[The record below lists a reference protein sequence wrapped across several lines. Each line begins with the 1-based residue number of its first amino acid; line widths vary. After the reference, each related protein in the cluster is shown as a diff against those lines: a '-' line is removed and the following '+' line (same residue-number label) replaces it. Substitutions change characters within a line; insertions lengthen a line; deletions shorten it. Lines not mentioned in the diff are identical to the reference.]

1 MDIPKGH
8 CWRCEAPK
16 TDVSCQKCGVAKYC
30 RQKCY
35 IEDVER
41 HRPQCEVWTPKI
53 CANPGCQKTDGLKEC
68 ANCNNTSYC
77 TATCQRQHWPN
88 HKQACKKSVESVKS
102 TSMFLE
108 QLFFSKVGIAPHGL
122 GAPYYIGNAIAVD
135 LLNLQEEEMSG
146 STESADSHV
155 IKDFSILS
163 AGCGNLRN
171 LIYTIT
177 SLPKEFGGKL
187 RVMLNDIDPFVQAR
201 NLLFLFMLTHFSNDP
216 DIASIVTTIWYS
228 LHLSEKTYKILME
241 SLQILVA
248 TSSSNLKELSHGTI
262 NVSLDNLEVLKQVWQ
277 GWLNVDQ
284 QEPSWRSVSLSI
296 QRKQMFTNDPRAA
309 EGMESYCAMLPR
321 RHKKSAVSWVD
332 NGDFLP
338 SGMSTQSRYEN
349 PTLTGKRSSQAGHG
363 VMMRKTT
370 FKDII
375 AESKKTPN
383 DVEFLYCI
391 MSDLMPF
398 GEWDYLEASRFS
410 NDDSLIVMYHAYITN
425 QIQQVIE
432 FIQENRLHTGILL
445 GTCLA
450 ITEDEVNGEKFDRI
464 FTSNISDYVG
474 TKTLLNVM
482 KPLLSTEN
490 KNAVIVTQ
498 NWNWI
503 KFFEMAYAD
512 HPMYLL
518 DGSWNKW
525 IAAARKDTGADHSI
539 RPRHWYQEYFN
550 NTSYFV
556 DYLRA
561 DLMACNRI
569 HEVEDTQGKVATF
582 QQVKGQCSGLR
593 MRDFRQR
600 LNKVVPWRYRCNARA
615 VNMLPGISRML
626 EWYIG

>member
-1 MDIPKGH
+1 MDVPKGR

-16 TDVSCQKCGVAKYC
+16 TDVSCTKCGIAKYC
-30 RQKCY
+30 REKCY

-53 CANPGCQKTDGLKEC
+53 CSNTGCKKTDGLKEC
-68 ANCNNTSYC
+68 SNCNNASYC
-77 TATCQRQHWPN
+77 TTTCQRQHWSK
-88 HKQACKKSVESVKS
+88 HKRACKERVESINFTSELLEKLFYS
-102 TSMFLE
+102 T
-108 QLFFSKVGIAPHGL
+108 VRAAPRGL
-122 GAPYYIGNAIAVD
+122 GTPYYIGNAIALD
-135 LLNLQEEEMSG
+135 LLNLQEEEKSD
-146 STESADSHV
+146 STEFEKGHLT
-155 IKDFSILS
+155 KDFSILS

-177 SLPKEFGGKL
+177 SLPKEFCGKL
-187 RVMLNDIDPFVQAR
+187 RVTLNDIDPFVQAR
-201 NLLFLFMLTHFSNDP
+201 NILFLFMIIYFSSEP

-228 LHLSEKTYKILME
+228 LHLPQKTYEILIE

-248 TSSSNLKELSHGTI
+248 TSSSKLKEICRGITD
-262 NVSLDNLEVLKQVWQ
+262 VTDDDLDVLKQVWQ
-277 GWLNVDQ
+277 GWLNIDQ
-284 QEPSWRSVSLSI
+284 QESSCRSLALSL
-296 QRKQMFTNDPRAA
+296 QRKQMFNSDPHAA
-309 EGMESYCAMLPR
+309 GGMETYYAMIPR
-321 RHKKSAVSWVD
+321 RHIKSTVSWVD

-338 SGMSTQSRYEN
+338 SGNAAKSRHEN
-349 PTLTGKRSSQAGHG
+349 PTLTGKRSRAAAHA
-363 VMMRKTT
+363 TT
-370 FKDII
+370 VEDII
-375 AESKKTPN
+375 AESKMMPK
-383 DVEFLYCI
+383 DVDFVYCI
-391 MSDLMPF
+391 KSDLMPF

-410 NDDSLIVMYHAYITN
+410 SDDSLTVMYHGYITN
-425 QIQQVIE
+425 QIEQVIE
-432 FIQENRLHTGILL
+432 FIQENRLHVSIHL
-445 GTCLA
+445 GSCLA
-450 ITEDEVNGEKFDRI
+450 ITEDQVKGEKFDRI

-498 NWNWI
+498 NWNWANFY
-503 KFFEMAYAD
+503 KMASVNY
-512 HPMYLL
+512 PMYLL

-525 IAAARKDTGADHSI
+525 IAAARKDTGTDCSI
-539 RPRHWYQEYFN
+539 LTKHWLQEYFN

-569 HEVEDTQGKVATF
+569 HEVEEAQGKVATF

-600 LNKVVPWRYRCNARA
+600 LNTVVPWRYRCNARP
-615 VNMLPGISRML
+615 VNMLPGTSRML